1 MNLNKRNKKM
11 FKFLIESPNMT
22 SKELG
27 LKLNLTKR
35 QITYGINKINFWLT
49 KNNYPEIKR
58 LKNGQFILSS
68 SHYEMFKITEYKDY
82 TTYIFSEKERRLLI
96 IYMLLSQFDLSLFH
110 FTSALRVSN
119 VTIINDMKK
128 VQEYIRPYH
137 LEVVYFRKSG
147 YFMEGDEWE
156 KRNLLQYVTEY
167 IYHNCDGIAL
177 LEEFSTDSKESI
189 HYFRKKL
196 TEIEY
201 YLDIRFTDEKI
212 ELMPFIFIVIFNR
225 VSRKHYINFDYQ
237 IQFNELSGTK
247 EYAAAQLLLKKFNSF
262 PERERLYITLH
273 ILSANIFS
281 ENNQNKT
288 ELPDFKKGIE
298 EMLINFEN
306 LAFIKFKNKSYLV
319 NKLMMHLKPAYYRI
333 KYNLSSYEHPVL
345 KLDEENLKLDL
356 LVKNSLKPLEEI
368 LKVEVPDSERLYITL
383 FIGGHLIAMNQSIPL
398 KKNAIVICGNGV
410 VISKLLKNTLSQLFP
425 EFSFFKT
432 MTIREFQNSS
442 NPEIEVVFT
451 PEPINFDTTVHVF
464 VVKPILSKLD
474 KWHLRQRV
482 LKSIYGYK
490 LDDFS
495 EEKLLMII
503 KQYARVLDEEKLMKE
518 LTHYLKYDDA
528 TKYLEPNYSSQ
539 NLPDILQPG
548 NITIVKNVTDWK
560 EAIEIAARPLIN
572 DKVIQSSYVE
582 KMIKSH
588 DYQHPYM
595 ILGESIA
602 IPHAESVYGVNTLGI
617 SLLIIKDGVNFS
629 KDKKIFFVFVLAL
642 TSTEEHIT
650 AIHQLTEIS
659 MNKCFL
665 KELLKQKDTQL
676 VWDKLRHFLN
686 EGSHSSYQNN
696 Y

>member
-1 MNLNKRNKKM
+1 
-11 FKFLIESPNMT
+11 
-22 SKELG
+22 
-27 LKLNLTKR
+27 
-35 QITYGINKINFWLT
+35 
-49 KNNYPEIKR
+49 
-58 LKNGQFILSS
+58 
-68 SHYEMFKITEYKDY
+68 
-82 TTYIFSEKERRLLI
+82 
-96 IYMLLSQFDLSLFH
+96 
-110 FTSALRVSN
+110 
-119 VTIINDMKK
+119 
-128 VQEYIRPYH
+128 
-137 LEVVYFRKSG
+137 
-147 YFMEGDEWE
+147 
-156 KRNLLQYVTEY
+156 
-167 IYHNCDGIAL
+167 
-177 LEEFSTDSKESI
+177 
-189 HYFRKKL
+189 
-196 TEIEY
+196 
-201 YLDIRFTDEKI
+201 
-212 ELMPFIFIVIFNR
+212 
-225 VSRKHYINFDYQ
+225 
-237 IQFNELSGTK
+237 
-247 EYAAAQLLLKKFNSF
+247 
-262 PERERLYITLH
+262 
-273 ILSANIFS
+273 
-281 ENNQNKT
+281 
-288 ELPDFKKGIE
+288 
-298 EMLINFEN
+298 
-306 LAFIKFKNKSYLV
+306 KNKSYLV

-333 KYNLSSYEHPVL
+333 KYNLYSYEHPVL

-464 VVKPILSKLD
+464 VVKPIISKLD
-474 KWHLRQRV
+474 KWYLRQRV

-665 KELLKQKDTQL
+665 KELLKQKDKQL